1 MSDDIAIADDTPVA
15 EPTMLMSVW
24 LATEGGRKC
33 PQCGRYA
40 KRDELG
46 SLSFFYETEDGG
58 RGHVSMYGHLRGFGC
73 NKIAE
78 AREPDA

>member
-1 MSDDIAIADDTPVA
+1 MTDQLAVLPEPDMSFG
-15 EPTMLMSVW
+15 LF

-46 SLSFFYETEDGG
+46 FIGG
-58 RGHVSMYGHLRGFGC
+58 RYKNANGGITCVTAYGHKDGFGC
-73 NKIAE
+73 NA
-78 AREPDA
+78 DAKSRAAAKGGG